1 MIRRPP
7 RSTHTDTLFPYTT
20 LFRSHE
26 SPWNMLIP
34 LGVLTF
40 GAVFAGFIFHDQF
53 VGAQR
58 GAEFWNGSLAFDEH
72 LMHEMHEVPLL
83 VKLDPGLVMMKIG
96 RGTCRERVWQYGRIR
111 GGAGKLKQ
119 KQR

>member
-1 MIRRPP
+1 
-7 RSTHTDTLFPYTT
+7 
-20 LFRSHE
+20 
-26 SPWNMLIP
+26 MLIP

-72 LMHEMHEVPLL
+72 LMHAMHDVPLL
-83 VKLDPGLVMMKIG
+83 VKLAPGIVMLIG
-96 RGTCRERVWQYGRIR
+96 LFIALMAYMRTTGWPEKFHRHFRLLYTVGRR
-111 GGAGKLKQ
+111 SVGKESV
-119 KQR
+119 RTFRSRWAPYH

>member
-1 MIRRPP
+1 
-7 RSTHTDTLFPYTT
+7 
-20 LFRSHE
+20 
-26 SPWNMLIP
+26 MLIP

-72 LMHEMHEVPLL
+72 LMHAMHDVPLL
-83 VKLDPGLVMMKIG
+83 VKLAPGIVMLIG
-96 RGTCRERVWQYGRIR
+96 LFIAFMASMLPTGLPEQFTRHFLLLYNFLLYNCYFDDLYNFLFVHPPFPFVTFF
-111 GGAGKLKQ
+111 
-119 KQR
+119 